1 MDLKTIKIQLSAP
14 FAAADIEWRIQ
25 SQKEGRAMAVPYVDN
40 RAIQNRLDETV
51 GPENWKNEFTPWHSA
66 DGGKT
71 SAQLCGI
78 SIYCEDRHEWIT
90 KYDGAEDSDIE
101 PIKGGLS
108 DSMKRAAVQWGIG
121 RFLYQMD
128 FVWVDVEQS
137 GKSWYI
143 KRGERSKLDDA
154 YNRTIAKLKTP
165 DAAPKA
171 PPTPPKAEQPK
182 STAPT
187 VLPKTT
193 TQPTAAPEPEYEY
206 MVRTAT
212 VQAGMSGTPNTSLQ
226 LQARDGTAV
235 RAFLRGTCPDL
246 VTGAKLINVVMTMKT
261 QDTVAFYIIERYEV
275 IAEEQAQKAA

>member
-1 MDLKTIKIQLSAP
+1 MELKTIKLQLAAP

-25 SQKEGRAMAVPYVDN
+25 SQREGRAMAVPYVDN

-71 SAQLCGI
+71 CAQLCGI

-165 DAAPKA
+165 EAVPKA
-171 PPTPPKAEQPK
+171 PQPTPA
-182 STAPT
+182 APT
-187 VLPKTT
+187 VRPKTVAL
-193 TQPTAAPEPEYEY
+193 PTASPEPEYEY
-206 MVRTAT
+206 TVRTAA

-226 LQARDGTAV
+226 LQARDGSSI

-246 VTGAKLINVVMTMKT
+246 VAGAKLKNVVMTMKT
-261 QDTVAFYIIERYEV
+261 QDTVAFYIIERYEI
-275 IAEEQAQKAA
+275 IAEEQTQKAA